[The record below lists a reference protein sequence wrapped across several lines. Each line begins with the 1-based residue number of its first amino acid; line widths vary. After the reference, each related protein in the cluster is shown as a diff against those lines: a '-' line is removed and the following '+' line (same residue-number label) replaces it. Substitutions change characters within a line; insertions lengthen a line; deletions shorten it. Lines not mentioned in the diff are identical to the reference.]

1 MARDEHIERPDLSQR
16 EQTDE
21 SLRVERDKADARIA
35 TTKTATDDEADQVVR
50 VARDLADRVVQ
61 DARDHADLT
70 GPPSVAG
77 GTIDRARDLA
87 DARLEDKR
95 SNADAKLDEQRAD
108 RARFL
113 ADFLAVEREATDE
126 DMIRERDIADRL
138 VSTRDEFLA
147 NVSHDIRSLLSA
159 LAMNT
164 ELLLKHAPEGP
175 AGDRMRKY
183 AVANQRLA
191 ARMNRLVNDLLDVS
205 SIDGGRISLL
215 IEPVEVAK
223 ILRDT
228 VEAFETIAS
237 AKGIELDAGI
247 TAAPVRADMDSGRV
261 LQVLANLV
269 SNAIKFTPAAGR
281 VSIRV
286 RAEQNEILFSVS
298 DTGIGVPAAE
308 LPRIFE
314 RFRQISK
321 DRRGLGLGL
330 HISKSII
337 EAHGGRMWVESEV
350 GTGSVFHFA
359 LPQPPPSSR

>member
-21 SLRVERDKADARIA
+21 RLRVERDKADARIA

-70 GPPSVAG
+70 GPPSVPG
-77 GTIDRARDLA
+77 GTIDRAHDLA

-147 NVSHDIRSLLSA
+147 NVSHDIPSLLSA
-159 LAMNT
+159 LGMNT
-164 ELLLKHAPEGP
+164 ELLLKNAPEGP
-175 AGDRMRKY
+175 AGDRMRRY

-205 SIDGGRISLL
+205 SIEGGRMSLL

-237 AKGIELDAGI
+237 TKGIALDASI
-247 TAAPVRADMDSGRV
+247 ADAPSRAYMDGGRV
-261 LQVLANLV
+261 LQVLANLI

-286 RAEQNEILFSVS
+286 RAEGGEIVFSVT
-298 DTGIGVPAAE
+298 DTGIGIPAAE
-308 LPRIFE
+308 LPRVFE

-321 DRRGLGLGL
+321 DRRCLGLGL

-337 EAHGGRMWVESEV
+337 EAHGGRVWVESEV
-350 GTGSVFHFA
+350 GTGSA
-359 LPQPPPSSR
+359 LQLALAHHSPS

>member
-1 MARDEHIERPDLSQR
+1 MARDEQIDRPDLSQR

-35 TTKTATDDEADQVVR
+35 TTKTATDDEANRVVR

-70 GPPSVAG
+70 RPPSVPG
-77 GTIDRARDLA
+77 GTIDRARELA
-87 DARLEDKR
+87 DARLEDTR
-95 SNADAKLDEQRAD
+95 SDADAKLEEQRAD
-108 RARFL
+108 RARYL

-126 DMIRERDIADRL
+126 DMTRERDIADRL
-138 VSTRDEFLA
+138 VSSRDELLA
-147 NVSHDIRSLLSA
+147 NVSHDIRSLLGA
-159 LAMNT
+159 LGMNT
-164 ELLLKHAPEGP
+164 DLLLKHAPEGP
-175 AGDRMRKY
+175 AGDRMRRY

-215 IEPVEVAK
+215 IEPVELAK

-237 AKGIELDAGI
+237 TKGIALDASI
-247 TAAPVRADMDSGRV
+247 ADAPARAYMDGGRV
-261 LQVLANLV
+261 LQVLANLI

-286 RAEQNEILFSVS
+286 RAERSEIVFSVT
-298 DTGIGVPAAE
+298 DTGIGIPSAE
-308 LPRIFE
+308 LPRVFE

-337 EAHGGRMWVESEV
+337 EAHGGRVWAESEV
-350 GTGSVFHFA
+350 GAGSAFHFA